1 MFKACSHILQ
11 QHEAEQ
17 SGLGKTIIPR
27 SEHTISR
34 QDISDNALKVLYRLH
49 KAGYE
54 AYLVGGGVRDLLL
67 GKKPKDFDVTTNAT
81 PDEVK
86 KLFRN
91 CRLVGRRFR
100 LAHILFGRE
109 IIEVAT
115 FRGHHDESENDNKQH
130 LQSDQ
135 GMLLRD
141 NVYGSLDEDA
151 ERRDF
156 TINALYYN
164 IADFSLID
172 FANGLKDIQEK
183 RIALIGPPD
192 TRYHEDPVRMLRAV
206 RFAVK
211 LGFNISHSTGE
222 PIHRLSGLLRD
233 IPAARLFEECLKM
246 FLAGEGKNTF
256 LGLKE
261 HGLLIP
267 LFPQLK
273 PLLASGGE
281 HSTTLEFITAALES
295 TDRRV
300 RNEQRVTPAFIFAA
314 ILYPVL
320 EIRIQE
326 LLTELSLPSTDAL
339 AMAMNQVLATQCK
352 SIAIPRR
359 FTSAIREI
367 WELQGRLTRRQGKRA
382 QRCFEHPRFR
392 AAYDFLELRA
402 KTSGDKELL
411 DLVQWWTQF
420 QNANDKERFN
430 MTKALGKGT
439 RAASKRRR
447 PKKRKPNTSANHRDV

>member
-1 MFKACSHILQ
+1 MLQ
-11 QHEAEQ
+11 QHETET

-27 SEHTISR
+27 AEHTISR

-81 PDEVK
+81 PEEIK

-91 CRLVGRRFR
+91 CRLIGRRFR

-115 FRGHHDESENDNKQH
+115 FRGHHLVDDDQQNH
-130 LQSDQ
+130 LQSEH

-164 IADFSLID
+164 IADFSIVD
-172 FANGLKDIQEK
+172 FAGGLDDIQA
-183 RIALIGPPD
+183 RRLSLIGDPD
-192 TRYHEDPVRMLRAV
+192 VRYHEDPVRMLRAI

-211 LGFNISHSTGE
+211 LGFDITESART
-222 PIHRLSGLLRD
+222 PIPKLAGLLRD
-233 IPAARLFEECLKM
+233 IPSARLFEECLKL
-246 FLAGEGKNTF
+246 FLAGQGKSTF
-256 LGLKE
+256 LKLRDYGL
-261 HGLLIP
+261 IFP

-273 PLLASGGE
+273 QILDDDTHNQAL
-281 HSTTLEFITAALES
+281 TFIGMALES
-295 TDRRV
+295 TDSRV

-314 ILYPVL
+314 ILWPVL

-326 LLTELSLPSTDAL
+326 LLTELSLPYSDACAL
-339 AMAMNQVLATQCK
+339 AVNQVLDQQCK
-352 SIAIPRR
+352 SVAIPRR
-359 FTSAIREI
+359 FTNAIREI
-367 WELQGRLTRRQGKRA
+367 WELQNRLNRRQGKRA

-392 AAYDFLELRA
+392 AAFDFLELRA
-402 KTSGDKELL
+402 QASGDSQLTELA
-411 DLVQWWTQF
+411 QWWQRF
-420 QNANDKERFN
+420 QHVNEKERFV
-430 MTKALGKGT
+430 MTKALGHNKPY
-439 RAASKRRR
+439 R
-447 PKKRKPNTSANHRDV
+447 KRKSTRKPKSSTESSHQDF